1 VRVWGFFGLGRRGI
15 GAAGRH
21 LGLDPRT
28 QLCVVGHALNG
39 SRSLPNKGRSIA
51 DVTNAPPE
59 RSFRS
64 GVVLGRIRGVPI
76 IVTPSWLIVAVLL
89 AAVYAPV
96 IDKAVPNMSEGGA
109 YLAAAGFSLL
119 FGLCVLAHELGHT
132 AVSLALGH
140 PVRRV
145 VLFALGGA
153 SEMASEP
160 ERARDELLIAG
171 SGPFV
176 SLVIAGAA
184 WLGYEAAPAGAWPTA
199 LLGLL
204 AWSNLLLAG
213 FNLLPGL
220 PLDGGRLLRAAASG
234 LGARPATATRVAAWT
249 GRVVAVGVALSGLLV
264 DQSSGR
270 AAAAVFSLALA
281 AYLWV
286 AATQSLRYAV
296 LLDRL
301 PRVSVYDLLRPGV
314 FVAEN
319 LSVSEALDRAWRAE
333 ARGLVL
339 LDASEKPSAI
349 VDEVLI
355 GAVPPERRP
364 WTPVSTVSR
373 PLEPGLLI
381 PDDVDAAGLLR
392 RMQETP
398 SREYLVVRSDGSAAG
413 IIAARDFANRL
424 AGALA

>member
-1 VRVWGFFGLGRRGI
+1 MRVRRFFRIGRRGT

-21 LGLDPRT
+21 LGLDPRS

-39 SRSLPNKGRSIA
+39 SRSLTDKGRSIA
-51 DVTNAPPE
+51 DVTNAPPA

-64 GVVLGRIRGVPI
+64 GAVLGRIRGVPI

-89 AAVYAPV
+89 AALYAPV
-96 IDKAVPNMSEGGA
+96 IDGAVPNMSRGNS

-119 FGLCVLAHELGHT
+119 FGLCVLAHEIGHT

-140 PVRRV
+140 PVRQV

-171 SGPFV
+171 SGPLV
-176 SLVIAGAA
+176 SLLIAGGA
-184 WLGYEAAPAGAWPTA
+184 WLGYQAAPAGALPTV

-204 AWSNLLLAG
+204 AWSNLLLAA

-234 LGARPATATRVAAWT
+234 LGARPATATRIAAWT
-249 GRVVAVGVALSGLLV
+249 GRLLAVGVAASGLLA
-264 DQSSGR
+264 DRSSGP
-270 AAAAVFSLALA
+270 AAAAIFTFALA
-281 AYLWV
+281 AYLWF
-286 AATQSLRYAV
+286 AATQSLRYAA

-301 PRVSVYDLLRPGV
+301 PAVSVRELLRPGV

-319 LSVSEALDRAWRAE
+319 ASVSEALDRAWQAE

-339 LDASEKPSAI
+339 LDAAERPSAI
-349 VDEVLI
+349 VDEALI
-355 GAVPPERRP
+355 GAVPPDRRP
-364 WTPVSTVSR
+364 WTPVTSVSR
-373 PLEPGLLI
+373 PLEPGLLV
-381 PDDVDAAGLLR
+381 PEDVDAAGLLR

-398 SREYLVVRSDGSAAG
+398 SREYLVVRPDGSAVG

-424 AGALA
+424 AGART

>member
-1 VRVWGFFGLGRRGI
+1 
-15 GAAGRH
+15 
-21 LGLDPRT
+21 
-28 QLCVVGHALNG
+28 
-39 SRSLPNKGRSIA
+39 
-51 DVTNAPPE
+51 
-59 RSFRS
+59 
-64 GVVLGRIRGVPI
+64 VPI

-89 AAVYAPV
+89 AGLYAPV
-96 IDKAVPNMSEGGA
+96 IDDAVPNMSRGA
-109 YLAAAGFSLL
+109 SYLAAAGFSLL

-140 PVRRV
+140 PVRQV
-145 VLFALGGA
+145 MLFALGGA

-171 SGPFV
+171 SGPVV
-176 SLVIAGAA
+176 SLLIAGGS
-184 WLGYEAAPAGAWPTA
+184 WLGYDASPAGALPTA

-204 AWSNLLLAG
+204 AWSNLLLAV

-234 LGARPATATRVAAWT
+234 LGARPATATRIAAWT
-249 GRVVAVGVALSGLLV
+249 GRVLAIGVAVSGLLA
-264 DQSSGR
+264 DRSSGPM
-270 AAAAVFSLALA
+270 AAALFSIALA
-281 AYLWV
+281 AYLWL
-286 AATQSLRYAV
+286 AATQSLRYAS

-301 PRVSVYDLLRPGV
+301 PAVSVQDLLRPGL
-314 FVAEN
+314 FVAEDV
-319 LSVSEALDRAWRAE
+319 SVSEALDRAWRAE

-339 LDASEKPSAI
+339 IDAAERPSAI

-373 PLEPGLLI
+373 PLEPGLVI
-381 PDDVDAAGLLR
+381 PADVDAAGLLR

-398 SREYLVVRSDGSAAG
+398 SREYLVVRPDGSAAG
-413 IIAARDFANRL
+413 IIAARDFADRL
-424 AGALA
+424 GTRT